1 MAKKNRPNPFDPAQP
16 AKETFVGRE
25 ALLKELVHGLREGK
39 SYELSGPV
47 GIGKTSLLLEVQRR
61 MVADCVCRTVSPV
74 PLTVYVACE
83 REHDHA
89 GLLFSKIANAVAEGL
104 SQQCGRLCPQ
114 KAQREAETAT
124 EEGKLRDILEVLLRW
139 AFAETK
145 RNFRVVLL
153 LDALHRIS
161 EKTVLRKLLGPLNND
176 VDRQHAN
183 VVLTGRHPLAEVDP
197 TPTTVSTLLHLIS
210 SHPILKP
217 LLESE
222 TAALLDIAMRLG
234 WNVAAGSAE
243 VAQQTARG
251 HPYRLQYYL
260 HASLEQYGEITP
272 KSLSA
277 IHTPGTEAYLNQLL
291 VEPADLPTQPSDSVG
306 AVTAAH
312 KSLVSSPDVAS
323 AGGATKSSAPAASGD
338 PVDFLVTVEPFFVSQ
353 HIIAGKYVRYATED
367 IQHLKS
373 EAVRIMDA
381 CTIPSR
387 DRENFLVWGHPGEGK
402 TFFVSEV
409 AKQLK
414 VHYVEINL
422 NDSKKVPDAPTLI
435 RLLTSITESKDF
447 VLCAL
452 DESDKRSDA
461 SGWLY
466 SSIFPFLDSN
476 KNKSQAES
484 PNKVFVLIGS
494 KQPDFAAFQEE
505 IRSRVA
511 GKDLLRR
518 VVHREITIP
527 RLNVGDRMV
536 TALSMIWSFRPESNK
551 IVAAN
556 SIALAYLLATHPTNG
571 AIAEATGKALA
582 HVRTHETS
590 FTADHLQLKLEEWEA
605 FHKRYPSAKST
616 LLKRFVQMHS

>member
-1 MAKKNRPNPFDPAQP
+1 M
-16 AKETFVGRE
+16 
-25 ALLKELVHGLREGK
+25 
-39 SYELSGPV
+39 
-47 GIGKTSLLLEVQRR
+47 
-61 MVADCVCRTVSPV
+61 
-74 PLTVYVACE
+74 
-83 REHDHA
+83 
-89 GLLFSKIANAVAEGL
+89 
-104 SQQCGRLCPQ
+104 
-114 KAQREAETAT
+114 
-124 EEGKLRDILEVLLRW
+124 
-139 AFAETK
+139 
-145 RNFRVVLL
+145 
-153 LDALHRIS
+153 
-161 EKTVLRKLLGPLNND
+161 RKLLGALNNS

-183 VVLTGRHPLAEVDP
+183 VLLTGRHPLAEIDP
-197 TPTTVSTLLHLIS
+197 TPPTVSPLKMLIS
-210 SHPILKP
+210 SHPVLE
-217 LLESE
+217 LLVEHE
-222 TAALLDIAMRLG
+222 TAALLKVATRLG

-243 VAQQTARG
+243 VAQQIAHG

-260 HASLEQYGEITP
+260 RAALEQYGEITP
-272 KSLSA
+272 RSLSA
-277 IHTPGTEAYLNQLL
+277 IHTPSTEAYVNQLL
-291 VEPADLPTQPSDSVG
+291 VEFADPPTQPSDSISD
-306 AVTAAH
+306 VTAAH
-312 KSLVSSPDVAS
+312 KTLMGSPDVTS
-323 AGGATKSSAPAASGD
+323 SGVTTKSSAPAASGD
-338 PVDFLVTVEPFFVSQ
+338 LVDFLMTVDRFFLSQ

-381 CTIPSR
+381 CTISSR

-414 VHYVEINL
+414 VHYVETNL
-422 NDSKKVPDAPTLI
+422 NDSKKVPDAPTLV
-435 RLLTSITESKDF
+435 RLLTSVTESNNS

-476 KNKSQAES
+476 KNKPQAES

-536 TALSMIWSFRPESNK
+536 TVLSMIWSFRPESNK

-556 SIALAYLLATHPTNG
+556 SLALAYLLATHPTNG

-582 HVRTHETS
+582 HLRTHETS

-616 LLKRFVQMHS
+616 LRMRFVPMHP